1 LSTIKVNTIENRNGS
16 SITIGKTGT
25 TVDFAAGTTVDFST
39 NSPTLTGVATTNGI
53 TEADQWR
60 LTADITTNTNP
71 ITSNLERIN
80 NTGFGYIGTGMSVSS
95 GIWSFPTTGIYLII
109 ATLDASGE
117 TGDNIALNINTTT
130 DNSTYTSVA
139 ECVTSGGTGPT
150 INQSTQIVFFDVTN
164 TSTHKV
170 KFDVTS
176 LGTNASVRGGT
187 VESKTVFT
195 FIRIGDT

>member
-1 LSTIKVNTIENRNGS
+1 MTSILEVEQLDTLSSNAS
-16 SITIGKTGT
+16 STITIGGT
-25 TVDFAAGTTVDFST
+25 NTSNVTFKSGVNFSGIT
-39 NSPTLTGVATTNGI
+39 QGI

-60 LTADITTNTNP
+60 LTADIATNTNP
-71 ITSNLERIN
+71 ITSNLERID

-109 ATLDASGE
+109 VTLDASGE

-176 LGTNASVRGGT
+176 LGTNASVRGST

>member
-1 LSTIKVNTIENRNGS
+1 MSTIKVNNIQSRTGNAISFTSGDT
-16 SITIGKTGT
+16 ITIPSGATLTNNGT
-25 TVDFAAGTTVDFST
+25 T
-39 NSPTLTGVATTNGI
+39 NIGI

-71 ITSNLERIN
+71 ISANLERID
-80 NTGFGYIGTGMSVSS
+80 NTGFGYIGSGMSVSS

-109 ATLDASGE
+109 VTLDASGE

-139 ECVTSGGTGPT
+139 EAVSSGSTGPT
-150 INQSTQIVFFDVTN
+150 INQATQIVFFDVTN

-170 KFDVTS
+170 KFDAAS
-176 LGTNASVRGGT
+176 IGTNASVRGAT
-187 VESKTVFT
+187 IESKTVFT

>member
-1 LSTIKVNTIENRNGS
+1 MTSILEVEQLDTLSSNAS
-16 SITIGKTGT
+16 STLTIGGT
-25 TVDFAAGTTVDFST
+25 NTSNVTFKSGVNFSGIT
-39 NSPTLTGVATTNGI
+39 QGI

-109 ATLDASGE
+109 VTLDASGE

-139 ECVTSGGTGPT
+139 ECVTSGATGPT

-176 LGTNASVRGGT
+176 LGTNATVRGAT

>member
-1 LSTIKVNTIENRNGS
+1 MTSILEVEQLDTLSSNAS
-16 SITIGKTGT
+16 STLTIGGT
-25 TVDFAAGTTVDFST
+25 NTSNVTFKSGVNFSGIT
-39 NSPTLTGVATTNGI
+39 QGI

-60 LTADITTNTNP
+60 LTADISTNTNP
-71 ITSNLERIN
+71 ITSNLERID

-109 ATLDASGE
+109 VTLDASGE

-139 ECVTSGGTGPT
+139 ECVTSGATGPT

-176 LGTNASVRGGT
+176 LGTNASVRGAT